1 MSNLSVQPNERI
13 TYKLVHEDADLLA
26 VVKPPG
32 IVTAPGKGHDT
43 NSLLNGLFAAYGPRL
58 QNIGRE
64 RDFGLLHRLDKFT
77 SGLVVVAL
85 TKNAYDAMRE
95 AWMSRGVAK
104 YYWAVVRGAPKTEK
118 GVISRPIAEYNGRS
132 PGDTR
137 LKKLARISSSG
148 KQSVTAYR
156 VLASTHAGSLIE
168 CRAVTGRLHQVRV
181 HMESIGCPILGDELY
196 APLGVRDA
204 SPRLALHAH
213 RVVLAHPT
221 SGETLDLKC
230 GWPSDLRGLL
240 KGLGLPRPDLAPA
253 KGTAS
258 GGGEHTGAEVFG
270 LIVDPGD
277 AEAHAS
283 DDTGMAENGDG
294 GGGDGGD

>member
-13 TYKLVHEDADLLA
+13 TYKLVHEDADVVA
-26 VVKPPG
+26 VVKPSG

-85 TKNAYDAMRE
+85 TKSAYDAMRE
-95 AWMSRGVAK
+95 AWMGRNVAK
-104 YYWAVVRGAPKTEK
+104 YYWAVVRGVPKTDK

-132 PGDTR
+132 PGDVR
-137 LKKLARISSSG
+137 LKKLARISSAG
-148 KQSVTAYR
+148 KPSVTAYR
-156 VLASTHAGSLIE
+156 VLASTHTGSLVE

-204 SPRLALHAH
+204 APRLALHAH
-213 RVVLAHPT
+213 RVVFPHPT
-221 SGETLDLKC
+221 TGETLDLKC

-253 KGTAS
+253 KDAGLS
-258 GGGEHTGAEVFG
+258 GG
-270 LIVDPGD
+270 
-277 AEAHAS
+277 
-283 DDTGMAENGDG
+283 DTGGLRAYELLPDGELPLPESDGLGGSEAGGDG